1 MRLKG
6 LNARRLLV
14 PLLVCVALSPACR
27 SPQPTNA
34 QEGGERMKLPD
45 PRTESDVSLEE
56 AIAARRSVRSFADQ
70 SLTWEEISQLAWA
83 AQGITDEQRG
93 FRAAPSAGA
102 LYPMEMY
109 LVTAEG
115 IFHYLP
121 AGHAVEKLS
130 GEDLRGALSAAALNQ
145 ASVADAAVDVV
156 LTAVYARTRAKYGG
170 RAERYVHI
178 EAGHVGQ
185 NILLQAV
192 ALGLGGVPIGAF
204 DDDAVARVLDLPE
217 DHEPVYIIP
226 VGAPRP

>member
-1 MRLKG
+1 MKG
-6 LNARRLLV
+6 PNVRRLLV

-27 SPQPTNA
+27 SPQPTDA
-34 QEGGERMKLPD
+34 QQAGERIDLPA

-56 AIAARRSVRSFADQ
+56 AIAARRSVRSFSDEP
-70 SLTWEEISQLAWA
+70 LTWDEISQLAWA
-83 AQGITDEQRG
+83 AQGVTDEQRG

-102 LYPMEMY
+102 LYPLEMY

-115 IFHYLP
+115 LFHYSP

-130 GEDLRGALSAAALNQ
+130 GEDLRGALSGVALNQ
-145 ASVADAAVDVV
+145 TCVAQAPMDVV
-156 LTAVYARTRAKYGG
+156 LAAVYARTRGKYGD

-192 ALGLGGVPIGAF
+192 ALGLGGVPVGAF
-204 DDDAVARVLDLPE
+204 DDDVVGQVLDLPE
-217 DHEPVYIIP
+217 DHEPVYIVP
-226 VGAPRP
+226 VGRPK